1 MNEVTEDELNEI
13 AKECIERYGI
23 ILKNLT
29 DRKTKVENMTITELT
44 NLNKYFI
51 QLQNKYLLTPLEE
64 RLWAKVSLKLNGK

>member
-1 MNEVTEDELNEI
+1 MNEVTEDALKEI
-13 AKECIERYGI
+13 AIERYGI